1 MSIMTDAAT
10 PRKRAKSVTFA
21 TPPPSRENTAFRS
34 RTALV
39 LGALTLSGAY
49 LHFYQSAQN
58 GLFESL
64 GDLVQAETFPVS
76 NGEFKR
82 VFTGIK
88 PLDTYLT
95 NFTPF
100 FGVLTHKGDDS
111 SYLFWLWMIGQFGV
125 QWALFVMESLREG
138 NKGSLA
144 SYIGLVGFIFQ
155 NFGLAT
161 IIPAFLLITTLTSTI
176 SRASSPTGLMNLIKV
191 HGIDLNILPFSFFL
205 AYMLPTICMM
215 LPYPAINSHSSWQG
229 WMAVWQFFPLYT
241 VAFQWLLA
249 SFFKAV
255 DQGKGL
261 KLKSDEG
268 KMIGYF
274 WHARPLYI
282 GAIFICAVFHVNVLA
297 ICLLPEWLMEIFP
310 IAGTYRNVS
319 FASVFLPPVPLPPFE
334 AVSVARGIHI
344 FLIWDMFVSG
354 FAALVWAALQARNVS
369 SKTFGA
375 RWVLKMIGFT
385 IVTGPTGAFVM
396 AMWERDSAVV
406 ELLIEQAMK
415 DK

>member
-1 MSIMTDAAT
+1 MTDT
-10 PRKRAKSVTFA
+10 PASRKRAKSVTFA
-21 TPPPSRENTAFRS
+21 TPPPSRENIAFRS
-34 RTALV
+34 RTALI

-49 LHFYQSAQN
+49 LHFYQSANN

-64 GDLVQAETFPVS
+64 GELVKADTFPVS

-95 NFTPF
+95 HFTPF
-100 FGVLTHKGDDS
+100 FGILTHAGDDS
-111 SYLFWLWMIGQFGV
+111 SYLFWVWMIGQFGV
-125 QWALFVMESLREG
+125 QWAMFVMESLREG
-138 NKGSLA
+138 NKGSII
-144 SYIGLVGFIFQ
+144 SYIGLIGFLFQ
-155 NFGLAT
+155 NLGLAT
-161 IIPAFLLITTLTSTI
+161 VIPAFLLIATLTSTI
-176 SRASSPTGLMNLIKV
+176 SRATSPTGLMSLLKV
-191 HGIDLNILPFSFFL
+191 HNIDLNILPFSIVL
-205 AYMLPTICMM
+205 AYFAPTICMM
-215 LPYPAINSHSSWQG
+215 LPYPAINSHASWQG
-229 WMAVWQFFPLYT
+229 WMATWQFFPLYT
-241 VAFQWLLA
+241 VAIQWLLA

-255 DQGKGL
+255 DQGRGL

-268 KMIGYF
+268 KMVAYF

-282 GAIFICAVFHVNVLA
+282 GALFIAGVFHVNVLA
-297 ICLLPEWLMEIFP
+297 ICLLPEWIMDNLP

-334 AVSVARGIHI
+334 VVSTIRGIHT

-354 FAALVWAALQARNVS
+354 LAALVWAALQTRNVS
-369 SKTFGA
+369 SRTFDA
-375 RWVLKMIGFT
+375 KWVLKAIGYT
-385 IVTGPTGAFVM
+385 IVTGPSGAFVM
-396 AMWERDSAVV
+396 AMWERDSAIV